1 MKLNPELARSILLK
15 LGLEGV
21 PGELRIGSYSPEEI
35 SDHIRLLDHAGLVE
49 AQDLFPL
56 GKVGWQANYLTYEG
70 SQFLADSRDETV
82 WRRALAIAAA
92 EAMPLTLEILKRAL
106 AKATAELTPASRP

>member
-21 PGELRIGSYSPEEI
+21 SGEMRIAHYSADEI
-35 SDHIRLLDHAGLVE
+35 SDHIRLLDRAGLIE
-49 AQDLFPL
+49 AQDLSPL
-56 GKVGWQANYLTYEG
+56 GKTGWHASYITYEG

-82 WRRALAIAAA
+82 WRRAVAIATA
-92 EAMPLTLEILKRAL
+92 EASPLSLETLKKAL
-106 AKATAELTPASRP
+106 AKAALELSPVSRA